1 MGWIAAKLL
10 RLDDAD
16 TRAVVIQV
24 GLKNAGVG
32 VGLAQDVLK
41 STGAGL
47 ASLIFGTWMNVS
59 GSTLANF
66 WRQRDPRPAKSA
78 EAASSGRG

>member
-1 MGWIAAKLL
+1 L

-16 TRAVVIQV
+16 TRALVIQV

-32 VGLAQDVLK
+32 VGLAYDVLK
-41 STGAGL
+41 SSSAAL
-47 ASLIFGTWMNVS
+47 ASLIFGTWMNIS

-66 WRQRDPRPAKSA
+66 WRQREPRVR
-78 EAASSGRG
+78 EAAPVA